1 MNKFEALKKYFGYD
15 SFREGQESLIDS
27 ILNGQDVLGIM
38 PTGAGK
44 SICYQV
50 PALLLPGITLVISP
64 LISLMKDQV
73 RSLNQA
79 GVHAAYINSSLTEN
93 QISMALANAAKGQYK
108 IIYVAPERLET
119 YSFLDFA
126 LNASIS
132 MITVDE
138 AHCISQWGQDFR
150 PSYMNIVKLVSRLSK
165 RPIVSAFTAT
175 ATTNVKE
182 DIICVLGLAEP
193 NVLVTGFD
201 RKNLYF
207 EVRTPRKKDE
217 ELVSYIKEHPGES
230 GIIYCATRKNV
241 ESVYELLLSQ
251 GLEVTK
257 YHAGLTNEERKVNQ
271 DAFIFDEKPI
281 VVATNAFGMGI
292 DKSNVRYVVHY
303 NMPQSM
309 ENYYQEA
316 GRAGRDGEKADCVL
330 LYSPQDVMI
339 NQFLLDNKELRRD
352 MEEDEIRAVKERD
365 VQRLRDMTYYCRT
378 KECLRSHI
386 LRYFGENVYTGCG
399 NCSNCLTE
407 YEEIDV
413 TDMCISIIKAIVE
426 TRQRFGINVIVGMLR
441 GEKKAKLLSYRLDEL
456 QNYGA
461 LRDVS
466 ESRIKQVI
474 NEMLMKGILQA
485 TEDKYALLR
494 CSEQV
499 DEVLKGS
506 YRIQMKISEEQE
518 KKKTS
523 QKKRTSDVLTSKG
536 MDLFERLREV
546 RAGLAREEALPP
558 YIIGS
563 DKTLI
568 DMCIKLPFTKE
579 EMLNVSGIGENKYQ
593 KYGQQFM
600 QAIKEFMGG
609 EKEQL
614 YFEPVHE
621 EAFENDSGTSFNKPE
636 KRNKKKESFRLT
648 PEMAERIV
656 YLPECT
662 MPELAGQLN
671 ELRDEKTM
679 KKTSG
684 AAIERMLIS
693 RSYLEE
699 RYIDG
704 MWRKVI
710 LEKGEGLGIFPKTR
724 ISDKGRE
731 YEVLYYSQEAQRR
744 VVEMIK
750 EEVLV

>member
-1 MNKFEALKKYFGYD
+1 MNKFQILKKYFGYD
-15 SFREGQESLIDS
+15 SFRQGQESLIDS

-73 RSLNQA
+73 RGLNQA
-79 GVHAAYINSSLTEN
+79 GIHAAYINSSLTEN
-93 QISMALANAAKGQYK
+93 QISMALTNAGKGQYK

-119 YSFLDFA
+119 YSFLEFV
-126 LNASIS
+126 LNAPIS

-150 PSYMNIVKLVSRLSK
+150 PSYMNIVKLVSKLSK

-182 DIICVLGLAEP
+182 DIICVLGLANP

-207 EVRTPRKKDE
+207 EVKTPKKKDE
-217 ELVSYIKEHPGES
+217 ELVSYVMEHQGES
-230 GIIYCATRKNV
+230 GIVYCATRKNV
-241 ESVYELLLSQ
+241 ESVYELLHSQ
-251 GLEVTK
+251 GVMVTK

-271 DAFIFDEKPI
+271 DAFIYDDKPV

-339 NQFLLDNKELRRD
+339 NQFLLDNKEVRRD

-365 VQRLRDMTYYCRT
+365 VQRLRDMTYYCTT

-386 LRYFGENVYTGCG
+386 LRYFGENVYSGCG

-413 TDMCISIIKAIVE
+413 TDMCIQVIKAILE

-441 GEKKAKLLSYRLDEL
+441 GERKAKLLSYRLDEL
-456 QNYGA
+456 QNYGV
-461 LRDVS
+461 LKEVS
-466 ESRIKQVI
+466 ENRLKQVI

-485 TEDKYALLR
+485 TEDKYALLK
-494 CSEQV
+494 CSEKA

-518 KKKTS
+518 KKRTS

-579 EMLNVSGIGENKYQ
+579 EMLNVSGIGENKYH
-593 KYGQQFM
+593 KYGQQFI
-600 QAIKEFMGG
+600 QAIKEFMNG

-621 EAFENDSGTSFNKPE
+621 EAERNDSISFFDKPE
-636 KRNKKKESFRLT
+636 KRNKKKENFRLT
-648 PEMAERIV
+648 PEMTERIV

-662 MPELAGQLN
+662 ITELSNQLN

-684 AAIERMLIS
+684 AAISRMLIS
-693 RSYLEE
+693 RGYLEE

-704 MWRKVI
+704 IWRKVI
-710 LEKGEGLGIFPKTR
+710 LEKGKEIGIFPKVK
-724 ISDKGRE
+724 ISEKGNE
-731 YEVLYYSQEAQRR
+731 YEVLFYNEEAQRR